1 MGRRSRAIDPTTV
14 PTRRQA
20 DKCRLSI
27 KTTHIVRRLQQNL
40 DGELEIPLTPTQ
52 VQSAKILLDRTLPV
66 LQAMEVTQ
74 ADLPPEE
81 SPQEI
86 EEQMR
91 EAVKEHVRLMPEDEK
106 QELLTDG
113 NVIELKTAQS

>member
-1 MGRRSRAIDPTTV
+1 MGKRSRAIDPKTV

-20 DKCRLSI
+20 DTCRMSI

-81 SPQEI
+81 GPLEI
-86 EEQMR
+86 AEQMR

-106 QELLTDG
+106 QELLSG
-113 NVIELKTAQS
+113 NVIELKTA